1 VGAREQP
8 GPQVRLAA
16 RRLAIGQ
23 AVAPPPEIIFH
34 ILGEKFGMWPEQVAS
49 LPVDEVVRAWQLHAE
64 MQPKERK

>member
-1 VGAREQP
+1 VGFGEYP

-23 AVAPPPEIIFH
+23 PVVPPPEIIFH
-34 ILGEKFGMWPEQVAS
+34 LLGAKFGMWPDEVAS
-49 LPVDEVVRAWQLHAE
+49 LPVEQVIQAWQLHAE